1 MRDAADVKLL
11 WSNLYR
17 VRTVFT
23 SYYSVSESH
32 RSYRLLSILAKY
44 SSDIYELMLEPRER
58 NSGLILRINYNRRLS
73 PGVLA
78 HANLLAAM
86 SIISELVDGVSHMSE
101 VPAVLLA
108 TFRSPDPSD
117 IVSCSLT
124 LSRSAPLNIRVKP
137 VALAIVGG
145 SAHNVRRVVGSL
157 NEFVEE
163 AQRSLEESVSA
174 YRRDYTGIVK
184 GVGSLGYKPIA
195 LVAVQNRAVSVEE
208 IRAVVS
214 DGSEYR
220 EVKIPLRTPE
230 WTLDDLPPKI
240 IEELRLVVVEPFKRG
255 LPFAAKGTFIT
266 GPPGV
271 GKSVM
276 AEAIANAL
284 GLRVVELKP
293 FTYRSMWYGATEKML
308 NAILNQVY
316 KRRREVAIV
325 IDDAE
330 FLSSRRYTIHEA
342 HLSELSTILYHL
354 QRTDRP
360 FTILTGNNPELLDPA
375 LLRPGRVDVIIV
387 LGYPD
392 REMRRKAILR
402 NIDRYGIRVAG
413 ERTVDHMVSTTQWYS
428 LAELDALIRLA
439 ASKGSGVIGMEE
451 VEWARKRV
459 AVSPSERRSVQ
470 DYLRW
475 WSTKVQG
482 VTVTYIPSESEIG

>member
-1 MRDAADVKLL
+1 MRDVADVKLL

-17 VRTVFT
+17 VRTVFA
-23 SYYSVSESH
+23 SYYSVSESYK
-32 RSYRLLSILAKY
+32 SYRLLSILAKY
-44 SSDIYELMLEPRER
+44 APDIYELMLEPRER
-58 NSGLILRINYNRRLS
+58 NSGLVLRINYNKRLS

-78 HANLLAAM
+78 HANLLAATN
-86 SIISELVDGVSHMSE
+86 IVSELVDGVSHTSE
-101 VPAVLLA
+101 MPAVLLA
-108 TFRSPDPSD
+108 TYGSLDPSEL
-117 IVSCSLT
+117 VSCSLT
-124 LSRSAPLNIRVKP
+124 FSRGAPLNIRTKP
-137 VALAIVGG
+137 VALVVVGN
-145 SAHNVRRVVGSL
+145 SARSARKAVGSL
-157 NEFVEE
+157 RAFVRE
-163 AQRSLEESVSA
+163 AQRFLEEAVGA
-174 YRRDYTGIVK
+174 YRRDYVDIVK

-195 LVAVQNRAVSVEE
+195 LVAVQNRALSVEE

-230 WTLDDLPPKI
+230 WTLGDLPSKI
-240 IEELRLVVVEPFKRG
+240 IEELKLVVVEPFKRG
-255 LPFAAKGTFIT
+255 LQFAAKGAFIT

-271 GKSVM
+271 GKTVM

-316 KRRREVAIV
+316 KRRKEVAIV

-330 FLSSRRYTIHEA
+330 FLSSRKYTIHEA

-354 QRTDRP
+354 QRADRP
-360 FTILTGNNPELLDPA
+360 FTILTGNNPDLLDLA
-375 LLRPGRVDVIIV
+375 LLRPGRVDVTIV

-402 NIDRYGIRVAG
+402 NVGRYGIRVVG
-413 ERTVDHMVSTTQWYS
+413 EKTVDYMVSTTQWYS

-439 ASKGSGVIGMEE
+439 ASKGSGAVGIEE
-451 VEWARKRV
+451 VEWARKRIN
-459 AVSPSERRSVQ
+459 VSPSERRSLQ

-475 WSTKVQG
+475 WTTKIQG
-482 VTVTYIPSESEIG
+482 VTINYLPTESEIS